1 LASDAPDKVDQV
13 LAIFRACQV
22 DVWAAA
28 LKQKYMQ
35 EALAH
40 LEAIAVVEARK
51 KPLIDLAN
59 YLMNRNK

>member
-1 LASDAPDKVDQV
+1 V
-13 LAIFRACQV
+13 LAIFRACKV
-22 DVWAAA
+22 DAWAED

-40 LEAIAVVEARK
+40 LEAIAVISTRK

-59 YLMNRNK
+59 YLMNRIQ

>member
-1 LASDAPDKVDQV
+1 VDA
-13 LAIFRACQV
+13 
-22 DVWAAA
+22 WAEA

-59 YLMNRNK
+59 FLMNRNK